1 MHDTTSFT
9 AVRSHTSRHTH
20 TYTDNHSTISIHNNT
35 IGHSTCING
44 THCYD
49 IPSSTT
55 HVNHGIPL
63 LYTTFVTHS
72 RSPTSRH
79 THTYTD
85 SHTPISIHNN
95 TIGHSTCINGTHCY
109 DIPSSTIHVNQS
121 NQCMTPLLSL
131 LYVHTH
137 PDTHTHTQIVTHQ
150 SVFTTTPLVIAHA
163 SMVHTAM
170 TYHHQQYM

>member
-55 HVNHGIPL
+55 HVN
-63 LYTTFVTHS
+63 
-72 RSPTSRH
+72 
-79 THTYTD
+79 
-85 SHTPISIHNN
+85 
-95 TIGHSTCINGTHCY
+95 
-109 DIPSSTIHVNQS
+109 QS

-137 PDTHTHTQIVTHQ
+137 PDTHTHTQTITHQ
-150 SVFTTTPLVIAHA
+150 SVFTTTPLVIAHERRF
-163 SMVHTAM
+163 
-170 TYHHQQYM
+170 